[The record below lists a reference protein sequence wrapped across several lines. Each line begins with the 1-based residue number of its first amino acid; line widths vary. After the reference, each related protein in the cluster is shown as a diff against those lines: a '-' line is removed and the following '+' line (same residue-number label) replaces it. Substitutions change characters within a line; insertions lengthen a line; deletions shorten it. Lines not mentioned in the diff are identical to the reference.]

1 MKFMKKNWLSYMF
14 VSALLSGALT
24 SCSDSFLDLKEPN
37 HFTNENFWRDKADA
51 ESALAAA
58 YSPIKYQMNGYYGAF
73 DGWLNLN
80 SRGDDIFTIL
90 NEEASMWDI
99 ANFQNSATTGNDPYG
114 ELYTGIQRAN
124 IVLKYIDQVPASGI
138 TESDRAMIKGEALV
152 LRAYQYFLL
161 VNNYGAVPL
170 RLIPSNED
178 ETNKPASNEQEI
190 WTQIEK
196 DLLTA
201 INDCN
206 LPISRSAEQ
215 KGRIERG
222 AAQAILGKVYATQ
235 HKYADAKSVLGN
247 LIKSSYSEFGEPLA
261 GKRYQL
267 MEDFADNFTTAK
279 ENNAESV
286 FELQY
291 SSDGDLTWGNESGI
305 NLGSSLSQFI
315 GPAAS
320 GGWAK
325 LMPSAFL
332 VSEFTKERRGSR
344 PTIQVPVLDENG
356 NQVYDEDGNP
366 KMQTIPDPDKKNEPN
381 SKYDKRIYASL
392 FFTPSDYGDWVT
404 EENGWYNGEYY
415 GGIYN
420 MDDLWN
426 GNSSK
431 MAGGAPVFTVS
442 EGTSGQ
448 NGKFLLKKYTA
459 YYIKS
464 KSADNMGDKE
474 GKSNNVR
481 VFRFAEVLLLYAE
494 ACTKEGDVEQAN
506 FAVNEIRKRAGLP
519 VVDFSLNDLMQEIE
533 HQCLL
538 EFFGE
543 GHRFDDLRRWY
554 STSQIKMI
562 LKENDKQG
570 ASNFRERYKYYPI
583 PAGELNN
590 NSAMKQN
597 PLWK

>member
-24 SCSDSFLDLKEPN
+24 ACSDSFLDLKDRN
-37 HFTNENFWRDKADA
+37 HFTNDNFWRNKEDA

-99 ANFQNSATTGNDPYG
+99 ANFQNSATTGNDPFG

-124 IVLKYIDQVPASGI
+124 VVLRYIDQVPASGI
-138 TESDRAMIKGEALV
+138 TESDRSMIKGEALV

-178 ETNKPASNEQEI
+178 ETNKPASSEQEI
-190 WTQIEK
+190 WAQVEK

-201 INDCN
+201 INECN
-206 LPISRSAEQ
+206 LPINRGADQ

-222 AAQAILGKVYATQ
+222 AAEAILGKVYATQ
-235 HKYADAKSVLGN
+235 HKYADAKTVLGN
-247 LIKSSYSEFGEPLA
+247 LIKSSYSDFGEPLA

-267 MEDFADNFTTAK
+267 MENFADNFTTAN

-291 SSDGDLTWGNESGI
+291 SSHGDLTWGNESGI

-332 VSEFTKERRGSR
+332 VSEFTKETRGSK
-344 PTIQVPVLDENG
+344 PTIQDENG
-356 NQVYDEDGNP
+356 NW
-366 KMQTIPDPDKKNEPN
+366 IPDPNKKADPD

-392 FFTPSDYGDWVT
+392 FFTPSAYGDWVT
-404 EENGWYNGEYY
+404 EENGWYDGVYY
-415 GGIYN
+415 GGIYT
-420 MDDLWN
+420 MDDLWT
-426 GNSSK
+426 GNASK
-431 MAGGAPVFTVS
+431 MAGGAPVFSVTGAS
-442 EGTSGQ
+442 SGQ
-448 NGKFLLKKYTA
+448 TNKFLLKKYTA
-459 YYIKS
+459 YYVKS

-494 ACTKEGDVEQAN
+494 ACAKEADVDQAN
-506 FAVNEIRKRAGLP
+506 WALNQIRKRAGLP
-519 VVDFSLNDLMQEIE
+519 VKTFDLGNLMAEIE

-554 STSQIKMI
+554 STSQMKMI

-570 ASNFRERYKYYPI
+570 ASNFKEKYKYYPI
-583 PAGELNN
+583 PSGELNN
-590 NSAMKQN
+590 NSAVKQN

>member
-14 VSALLSGALT
+14 VSALLTGTLT
-24 SCSDSFLDLKEPN
+24 SCSDSFLDLKDRN
-37 HFTNENFWRDKADA
+37 NFTNENFWRDKADA

-58 YSPIKYQMNGYYGAF
+58 YSPIKYQMYGYYGAF

-80 SRGDDIFTIL
+80 SRGDDIFTVL

-114 ELYTGIQRAN
+114 ALYTGIQRAN
-124 IVLKYIDQVPASGI
+124 IVLKFIDEVPASGI
-138 TESDRAMIKGEALV
+138 TESDRAIIKGEALV

-178 ETNKPASNEQEI
+178 EPNKPASSEEEI
-190 WTQIEK
+190 WRQIEI

-201 INDCN
+201 INECN
-206 LPISRSAEQ
+206 LPENRPAEQ
-215 KGRIERG
+215 KGRIEKG

-235 HKYADAKSVLGN
+235 HKYADAKTTLGN
-247 LIKSSYSEFGEPLA
+247 LIKSSYTEFNKPGNT
-261 GKRYQL
+261 RYRL
-267 MEDFADNFTTAK
+267 MENFADNFTTAN

-291 SSDGDLTWGNESGI
+291 SSDGDLSWGNEGGI
-305 NLGSSLSQFI
+305 SLGSSLAQFV
-315 GPAAS
+315 GPSSS

-332 VSEFTKERRGSR
+332 VSEFTTETRG
-344 PTIQVPVLDENG
+344 T
-356 NQVYDEDGNP
+356 
-366 KMQTIPDPDKKNEPN
+366 QTTAQD
-381 SKYDKRIYASL
+381 SKYDKRMYASL
-392 FFTPSDYGDWVT
+392 FFTPSEYGDWVS
-404 EENGWYNGEYY
+404 EENGWYDGQFY
-415 GGIYN
+415 GGLYS

-426 GNSSK
+426 GNASK
-431 MAGGAPVFTVS
+431 MAGGAPVYTVS
-442 EGTSGQ
+442 QTSGAQ

-459 YYIKS
+459 YYVKS
-464 KSADNMGDKE
+464 KSADNMGNKE

-494 ACTKEGDVEQAN
+494 ACTKEGDVVEAN
-506 FAVNEIRKRAGLP
+506 WALNEIRQRAGLP
-519 VVDFSLNDLMQEIE
+519 QKTFELSNLMAEIE

-543 GHRFDDLRRWY
+543 GHRFDDLKRWY
-554 STSQIKMI
+554 STAQIQMI

-570 ASNFRERYKYYPI
+570 ASKFKEKYKYYPI

>member
-24 SCSDSFLDLKEPN
+24 SCSESFLDLKDPN

-99 ANFQNSATTGNDPYG
+99 ANFQNSTTTGNDPFG
-114 ELYTGIQRAN
+114 ALYTGIQRAN
-124 IVLKYIDQVPASGI
+124 IVLRYIDQVPANSI
-138 TESDRAMIKGEALV
+138 TESDRAIIKGEALV

-161 VNNYGAVPL
+161 VINYGEVPL

-178 ETNKPASNEQEI
+178 VANKPASSEPEI
-190 WTQIEK
+190 WNQIEI
-196 DLLTA
+196 DLQTA
-201 INDCN
+201 INECN
-206 LPISRSAEQ
+206 LPENRGADQ

-222 AAQAILGKVYATQ
+222 TAQAILGKVYATQ
-235 HKYADAKSVLGN
+235 HKYADAKAVLGS
-247 LIKSSYSEFGEPLA
+247 LINSSYSKFGEPLA

-267 MEDFADNFTTAK
+267 MENFADNFTTAK

-291 SSDGDLTWGNESGI
+291 SSHGDLSWGNESGI
-305 NLGSSLSQFI
+305 NLGSSLAQFI
-315 GPAAS
+315 GPAIS

-332 VSEFTKERRGSR
+332 VSEFTTETRGSR
-344 PTIQVPVLDENG
+344 PMIQDENG
-356 NQVYDEDGNP
+356 NWKPNDDMTAQ
-366 KMQTIPDPDKKNEPN
+366 PD
-381 SKYDKRIYASL
+381 SKFDKRIYASL
-392 FFTPSDYGDWVT
+392 FFTPSEYGDWVS
-404 EENGWYNGEYY
+404 EKNGWYDGTLY
-415 GGIYN
+415 GGLFT

-426 GNSSK
+426 GNASK
-431 MAGGAPVFTVS
+431 MAGGAPVYTVS
-442 EGTSGQ
+442 QTSGAQ

-459 YYIKS
+459 YYVNS
-464 KSADNMGDKE
+464 KSADSMGNKE
-474 GKSNNVR
+474 GKANNVR
-481 VFRFAEVLLLYAE
+481 VMRFAEVLLLYAE
-494 ACTKEGDVEQAN
+494 ACTKEGDIEQAN
-506 FAVNEIRKRAGLP
+506 WALNEIRQRAGLP
-519 VVDFSLNDLMQEIE
+519 IVALEQSSLMKEIE

-543 GHRFDDLRRWY
+543 GHRFEDLKRWY
-554 STSQIKMI
+554 TTSQIQMI

-570 ASNFRERYKYYPI
+570 ASHFKEKYKYYPI

-597 PLWK
+597 QLWK

>member
-24 SCSDSFLDLKEPN
+24 SCSESFLDLKDPN
-37 HFTNENFWRDKADA
+37 HFTNDNFWRDKADA

-99 ANFQNSATTGNDPYG
+99 ANFQNSTTTGNDPFG
-114 ELYTGIQRAN
+114 ALYTGIQRAN
-124 IVLKYIDQVPASGI
+124 IVLRYIDQVPANSI
-138 TESDRAMIKGEALV
+138 TESDRAIIKGEALV

-161 VNNYGAVPL
+161 VINYGEVPL

-178 ETNKPASNEQEI
+178 VANKPASSEPEI
-190 WTQIEK
+190 WNQIEI
-196 DLLTA
+196 DLQTA
-201 INDCN
+201 INECN
-206 LPISRSAEQ
+206 LPENRGADQ

-222 AAQAILGKVYATQ
+222 TAQAILGKVYATQ
-235 HKYADAKSVLGN
+235 HKYADAKAILGS
-247 LIKSSYSEFGEPLA
+247 LINSSYSKFGDPLA

-267 MEDFADNFTTAK
+267 MENFADNFTTAK

-291 SSDGDLTWGNESGI
+291 SSHGDLSWGNESGI
-305 NLGSSLSQFI
+305 NLGSSLAQFI
-315 GPAAS
+315 GPAIS

-332 VSEFTKERRGSR
+332 VSEFTTETRGSR
-344 PTIQVPVLDENG
+344 PMIQDENG
-356 NQVYDEDGNP
+356 NWKPNDDMTAQ
-366 KMQTIPDPDKKNEPN
+366 PD
-381 SKYDKRIYASL
+381 SKFDKRIYASL
-392 FFTPSDYGDWVT
+392 FFTPSEYGDWVS
-404 EENGWYNGEYY
+404 EKNGWYDGTLY
-415 GGIYN
+415 GGLFT

-426 GNSSK
+426 GNASK
-431 MAGGAPVFTVS
+431 MAGGAPVYTVS
-442 EGTSGQ
+442 QTSGAQ

-459 YYIKS
+459 YYVNS
-464 KSADNMGDKE
+464 KSADSMGNKE
-474 GKSNNVR
+474 GKANNVR
-481 VFRFAEVLLLYAE
+481 VMRFAEVLLLYAE
-494 ACTKEGDVEQAN
+494 ACTKEGDIKEAN
-506 FAVNEIRKRAGLP
+506 WALNEIRQRAGLP
-519 VVDFSLNDLMQEIE
+519 IVALEQSSLMKEIE

-543 GHRFDDLRRWY
+543 GHRFEDLKRWY
-554 STSQIKMI
+554 TTSQIQMI

-570 ASNFRERYKYYPI
+570 ASHFKEKYKYYPI

-597 PLWK
+597 QLWK

>member
-1 MKFMKKNWLSYMF
+1 MF
-14 VSALLSGALT
+14 VSALLSGTLT
-24 SCSDSFLDLKEPN
+24 SCNESDFLDLKDPN

-114 ELYTGIQRAN
+114 ALYTGIQRAN
-124 IVLKYIDQVPASGI
+124 IVLRYIDEVPSI

-161 VNNYGAVPL
+161 VNNYGQVPL
-170 RLIPSNED
+170 RVKPSNED
-178 ETNKPASNEQEI
+178 EQNKPAATEAELWAQVE
-190 WTQIEK
+190 T

-201 INDCN
+201 INECE
-206 LPISRSAEQ
+206 LPVSRPADQ

-222 AAQAILGKVYATQ
+222 TAKAILGKVYATQ
-235 HKYADAKSVLGN
+235 HKYEDAKATLKE
-247 LIKSSYSEFGEPLA
+247 LIDSSYGP

-267 MEDFADNFTTAK
+267 MENFAENFTSLK
-279 ENNAESV
+279 KNNAESV

-291 SSDGDLTWGNESGI
+291 SSDGNLTWGNESGI
-305 NLGSSLSQFI
+305 NLGNSLPQFV
-315 GPAAS
+315 GPAVS

-325 LMPSAFL
+325 LMPSSFL
-332 VSEFTKERRGSR
+332 VSEFLKETRGSR
-344 PTIQVPVLDENG
+344 PSIQDENG
-356 NQVYDEDGNP
+356 NWKPNP
-366 KMQTIPDPDKKNEPN
+366 DLSAEPD

-392 FFTPSDYGDWVT
+392 FLVPGEYGDWVS
-404 EENGWYNGEYY
+404 EENGWYSGEFY
-415 GGIYN
+415 GGLFT
-420 MDDLWN
+420 MDNLWN
-426 GNSSK
+426 GNASK
-431 MAGGAPVFTVS
+431 MAGGAPIYTVS
-442 EGTSGQ
+442 QTSGAQ

-464 KSADNMGDKE
+464 KSADSMGNKE
-474 GKSNNVR
+474 GKANNVR
-481 VFRFAEVLLLYAE
+481 VMRFAEVLLLYAE
-494 ACTKEGDVEQAN
+494 ACTKTGDVTGAN
-506 FAVNEIRKRAGLP
+506 WALKEIRDRAGLP
-519 VVDFSLNDLMQEIE
+519 EKTFDMSGLMPEIE

-543 GHRFDDLRRWY
+543 GHRFDDLKRWY
-554 STSQIKMI
+554 KTSQIQMKF
-562 LKENDKQG
+562 KENDKQG
-570 ASNFRERYKYYPI
+570 ASNFKEKHLYYPI

-590 NSAMKQN
+590 NSAMTQN
-597 PLWK
+597 SLWK